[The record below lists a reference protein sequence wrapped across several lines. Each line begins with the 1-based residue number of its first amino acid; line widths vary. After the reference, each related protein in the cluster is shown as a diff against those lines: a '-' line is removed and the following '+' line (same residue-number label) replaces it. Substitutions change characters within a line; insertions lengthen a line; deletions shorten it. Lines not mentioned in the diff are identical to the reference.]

1 MNEYVQYGCGL
12 SAPASWRNFD
22 TSPTLR
28 LQRLP
33 LVGPRL
39 HGKGLP
45 LFPPNAEY
53 GDIVKGL
60 PVAAGSCRGIYCSHV
75 LEHLALEDFR
85 TALRNTHA
93 YLREGGI
100 FRFVLPDLKH
110 LARVYVESDDP
121 GASLVFMEQSM
132 LGKPRRARGVGGLLR
147 DWLGNSAHMWMWD
160 YASMSAEL
168 ERAGFRDIRR
178 ARFGD
183 SADPHFHDVEDP
195 GRWENCLGVECVK

>member
-12 SAPASWRNFD
+12 SAPAGWRNFD

-60 PVAAGSCRGIYCSHV
+60 PIPVGSCTAIYCSHV
-75 LEHLALEDFR
+75 LEHLALDDFR
-85 TALRNTHA
+85 TALRNTYG

-100 FRFVLPDLKH
+100 FRFVVPDLKH
-110 LARVYVESDDP
+110 LARTYVESSDP
-121 GASLVFMEQSM
+121 EASLRFMEQTM
-132 LGKPRRARGVGGLLR
+132 LGKHRRARSVGALVL

-160 YASMSAEL
+160 YPSMSREL
-168 ERAGFRDIRR
+168 ERAGFRDVRR
-178 ARFGD
+178 ASMGD
-183 SADPHFHDVEDP
+183 SADPHFKDVEESS
-195 GRWENCLGVECVK
+195 RWDSCLGVECVK